1 MQSRPPSR
9 EELRWTFDGVAEL
22 YDRARPAYPPALLDE
37 VAALGPRVLELG
49 PGTGR
54 TTQALVDR
62 GAEVTAVE
70 LGSNLAAIAMRHVPE
85 ARIVVADFD
94 TWEPAQADFDAV
106 VAFNAFHWLQP
117 DAKYAKV
124 ARLLRA
130 GGALA
135 VVEVDYVTVP
145 DGDPFW
151 GEVRED
157 YETLLPD
164 QDFSVPPPEEAI
176 GDLRSELEASGVFR
190 EIDIHRYRWD
200 AAFTADEWVDV
211 LGTFSRNIAV
221 GPATTD
227 PLFARIRARIDAR
240 PTRSVTQ
247 HLLATLNLARTASS

>member
-1 MQSRPPSR
+1 MQSQPPSR

-240 PTRSVTQ
+240 PTRSVAQ